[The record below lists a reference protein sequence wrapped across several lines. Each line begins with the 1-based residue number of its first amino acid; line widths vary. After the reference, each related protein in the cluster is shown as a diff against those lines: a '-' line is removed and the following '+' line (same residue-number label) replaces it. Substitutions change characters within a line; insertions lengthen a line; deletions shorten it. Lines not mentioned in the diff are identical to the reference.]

1 MITPRPLK
9 EETPCP
15 VEGIVF
21 PPQGP
26 PTSVRRM
33 GQASLV
39 VYETKPNIQASS
51 GGPNS
56 NTCLALTLTLGPSA
70 TLESIYEAVGQGLSS
85 SSGKS
90 NGGGGGMSLGQDT
103 GIDRQRKV
111 MSVSF
116 VWPHGHCVCVFH
128 HHHNHAAT

>member
-1 MITPRPLK
+1 MVLPRPLK

-21 PPQGP
+21 PPQGR
-26 PTSVRRM
+26 PTSVHRV

-39 VYETKPNIQASS
+39 VYETKPNIHASSS

-70 TLESIYEAVGQGLSS
+70 TLETIYEAVAQGLSPS
-85 SSGKS
+85 LGKS
-90 NGGGGGMSLGQDT
+90 NGCVCMSLGQNM
-103 GIDRQRKV
+103 GIDRQIDIGR
-111 MSVSF
+111 
-116 VWPHGHCVCVFH
+116 
-128 HHHNHAAT
+128 